1 MSRSSSAG
9 GQRERGGLMET
20 EMGKVGVKGRRGL
33 RCRFLLREASQGAK
47 VISGLPRS
55 LLPCHFFPPARIS

>member
-1 MSRSSSAG
+1 
-9 GQRERGGLMET
+9 MET